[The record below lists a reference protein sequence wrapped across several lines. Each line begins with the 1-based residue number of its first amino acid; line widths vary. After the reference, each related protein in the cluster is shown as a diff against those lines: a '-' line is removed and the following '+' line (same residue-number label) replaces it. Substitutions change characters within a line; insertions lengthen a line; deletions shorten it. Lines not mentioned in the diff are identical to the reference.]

1 MSQCLE
7 LSDLP
12 PRYREQAMRQIQE
25 SLKRKTKQKEE
36 KETNLTEFER
46 LTCKKASKSEFVKV
60 LSQSF
65 LNVSRFSESESNAA
79 CPLWPR

>member
-36 KETNLTEFER
+36 KETQKEKSSEKEENKPKMKYRSHETASENGINFKS
-46 LTCKKASKSEFVKV
+46 KKKK
-60 LSQSF
+60 
-65 LNVSRFSESESNAA
+65 NDIMN
-79 CPLWPR
+79 

>member
-25 SLKRKTKQKEE
+25 SLKRKTKQK
-36 KETNLTEFER
+36 KKKKLKKKNL
-46 LTCKKASKSEFVKV
+46 LKKKKI
-60 LSQSF
+60 
-65 LNVSRFSESESNAA
+65 SRK
-79 CPLWPR
+79 